1 MNEVNVSA
9 DCADK
14 RKADGKLNN
23 KGFSL
28 VEMLI
33 ALTIGG
39 IVLSALVVLIQSSVL
54 TSRSRQHRHSCKADA
69 DIALNQVEND
79 IMEADMLICI
89 EVLIRIVDTI
99 IILLSILILIS
110 QGTMVIYGI
119 KLIRYYIFQMISTR

>member
-33 ALTIGG
+33 ALT
-39 IVLSALVVLIQSSVL
+39 
-54 TSRSRQHRHSCKADA
+54 
-69 DIALNQVEND
+69 
-79 IMEADMLICI
+79 
-89 EVLIRIVDTI
+89 
-99 IILLSILILIS
+99 
-110 QGTMVIYGI
+110 
-119 KLIRYYIFQMISTR
+119 

>member
-33 ALTIGG
+33 ALTISG
-39 IVLSALVVLIQSSVL
+39 IVLSALVVLIESSVHNF
-54 TSRSRQHRHSCKADA
+54 TKRCGY
-69 DIALNQVEND
+69 
-79 IMEADMLICI
+79 CI
-89 EVLIRIVDTI
+89 ESGRE
-99 IILLSILILIS
+99 
-110 QGTMVIYGI
+110 
-119 KLIRYYIFQMISTR
+119 RYNGS